1 MRTLC
6 IAIIMLYIGCTTA
19 WGQEELSLDP
29 LGFFQHRIAL
39 QYEHYF
45 HNGNSLSF
53 YTPFLECD
61 NTIGVGLGCQYKV
74 SLSFLMPTIDSTLQK
89 IRLGVGGHVSVQNEI
104 LGIYGCFSVNYKAY
118 FNQAWFQW
126 LGSKMFIEPKVELLF
141 GRDFHAYIGIN
152 VGGMLSQYIDPSQ
165 LLPVK

>member
-1 MRTLC
+1 MKYM
-6 IAIIMLYIGCTTA
+6 IAILMLLCATTLR
-19 WGQEELSLDP
+19 GQDELSLDP
-29 LGFFQHRIAL
+29 LGFLQHRIAL
-39 QYEHYF
+39 NYEHTFKNLHSVSCYA
-45 HNGNSLSF
+45 
-53 YTPFLECD
+53 PFLECD
-61 NTIGVGLGCQYKV
+61 NTIGVGIGCQYKV
-74 SLSFLMPTIDSTLQK
+74 PLTTFGSVIDSAWQDFK
-89 IRLGVGGHVSVQNEI
+89 LGVGGHLSVQNQI
-104 LGIYGCFSVNYKAY
+104 LGIYGCFSVNYKTY

>member
-6 IAIIMLYIGCTTA
+6 IAIIVLCIGCTTV

-45 HNGNSLSF
+45 HNGNSISF
-53 YTPFLECD
+53 YAPFLECD
-61 NTIGVGLGCQYKV
+61 NTIGAGLGCQYKIN
-74 SLSFLMPTIDSTLQK
+74 LALLTPTIDSVLQK

-104 LGIYGCFSVNYKAY
+104 CGIYGCFSAGYKWY
-118 FNQAWFQW
+118 FNQDNFSW
-126 LGSKMFIEPKVELLF
+126 LGSKVFIEPKVEVLF
-141 GRDFHAYIGIN
+141 GSDTHIFIGVNIGSVLSKYIN
-152 VGGMLSQYIDPSQ
+152 PKE
-165 LLPVK
+165 LLPCK